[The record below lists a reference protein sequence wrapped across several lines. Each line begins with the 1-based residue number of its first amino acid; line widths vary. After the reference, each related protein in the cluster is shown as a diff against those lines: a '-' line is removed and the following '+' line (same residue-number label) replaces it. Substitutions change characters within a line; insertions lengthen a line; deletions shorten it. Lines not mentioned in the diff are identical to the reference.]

1 MAIEK
6 RLEVENGEEQSD
18 SSRCNRVIVRTVR
31 AGTRTPVML
40 LSHLDE
46 PKLGRQSNL
55 SLIGNVRL
63 LECILAGSVERVKP
77 PGIAAPSVHVFA
89 IYGG

>member
-6 RLEVENGEEQSD
+6 RLEVENGEEQSN
-18 SSRCNRVIVRTVR
+18 SSRCNRVVVRTVR
-31 AGTRTPVML
+31 AGTRTPAVL

-46 PKLGRQSNL
+46 PRLDRQSSL
-55 SLIGNVRL
+55 SYSGNVGL
-63 LECILAGSVERVKP
+63 LECILAGPVERIEP